1 MRSALIYSISCI
13 ALTSFALSSFGDII
27 YVDAEANGLND
38 GQSWEN
44 AYENLQFALDR
55 ALADDDIWIAEGTYH
70 PSQNGNRGES
80 FVLKAGVSLIG
91 GFRGGET
98 SKNDRNPAAYPT
110 TLSGNIGSAQLTT
123 DNSYRVCVAVDLNPP
138 PLLEGLVICDAFNER
153 ESIEGR
159 GGGLYIVS
167 TSLTISNCTIRDNY
181 AGGGAGLWNEA
192 ASSRI
197 TRCTFRCN
205 ENNGITNWGGESP
218 TIVECLF
225 DENRTSGRGAAYNAW
240 TFYHYTQFIGCTF
253 ENNRSGSLGG
263 VYYGVGHPT
272 FEGCLFLRNKAG
284 SAGGIAYLHE
294 GLSTFT
300 NCVGYDNYSDF
311 HAGGVQTHTDDSVL
325 AVTNCIFWG
334 NTSKHTTGER
344 NQINPRGEGQ
354 LNYCCV
360 EGWTGEFGGVG
371 NFGDDPRF
379 IDPERGNLRLREDSP
394 CYDAGDDTAVTQ
406 KVDLDGHP
414 RILGD
419 RVDLG
424 SYELLCPA
432 ILSLKASCTTGGKL
446 KAVVRTTLPEGAT
459 VRVRQGEGKSRE
471 ATVKPN
477 GKAVAKWRP
486 DETDTG
492 SICPEGCTDPLCAE
506 PPCP

>member
-1 MRSALIYSISCI
+1 MFVRLCI
-13 ALTSFALSSFGDII
+13 LCVLVVSLSSQGEII
-27 YVDAEANGLND
+27 YVDADSGADGDGRSWATAYCELTPGL
-38 GQSWEN
+38 Q
-44 AYENLQFALDR
+44 R
-55 ALADDDIWIAEGTYH
+55 ATFGDEVWIA
-70 PSQNGNRGES
+70 
-80 FVLKAGVSLIG
+80 AGVYFPTSSTDREATFSVTDGIRVYG
-91 GFRGGET
+91 GFQGME
-98 SKNDRNPAAYPT
+98 NDREERNPALYIT
-110 TLSGNIGSAQLTT
+110 ILDGNIGDPLVREDNVERVVTAIEVGVDTVIDGLTIRNAYNDFGDGEEQGGGIFAQRASFQLT
-123 DNSYRVCVAVDLNPP
+123 
-138 PLLEGLVICDAFNER
+138 
-153 ESIEGR
+153 
-159 GGGLYIVS
+159 
-167 TSLTISNCTIRDNY
+167 NCTIRNNR
-181 AGGGAGLWNEA
+181 AGGGGGLWNEDGDPHIERCA
-192 ASSRI
+192 FYENYSSAI
-197 TRCTFRCN
+197 THLGGSPLIYRCYFEQN
-205 ENNGITNWGGESP
+205 EAN
-218 TIVECLF
+218 
-225 DENRTSGRGAAYNAW
+225 GRGGAYNAS
-240 TFYHYTQFIGCTF
+240 TKFHNASFLGCVF
-253 ENNRSGSLGG
+253 FRNDSGARGG

-379 IDPERGNLRLREDSP
+379 IDPGRGNLRLREDSP
-394 CYDAGDDTAVTQ
+394 CYDAGDDAAVTQ

-424 SYELLCPA
+424 CYELLCPA
-432 ILSLKASCTTGGKL
+432 ILSLKASCTSGGKL

-471 ATVKPN
+471 ATVKRN

-486 DETDTG
+486 DEEDTG
-492 SICPEGCTDPLCAE
+492 PICPEGCTAPLCAE
-506 PPCP
+506 DPCP